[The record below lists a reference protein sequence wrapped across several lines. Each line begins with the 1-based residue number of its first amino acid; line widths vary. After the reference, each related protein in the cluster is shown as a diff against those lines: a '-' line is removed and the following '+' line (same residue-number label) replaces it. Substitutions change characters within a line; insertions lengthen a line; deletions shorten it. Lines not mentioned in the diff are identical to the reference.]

1 MYNDRRDR
9 YDDENKMEQVSDT
22 DPADARSLFE
32 YLLRL
37 GDNDLI
43 LGHRLSELCGHA
55 PVLEEELALSNIA
68 LDLIGQAQL
77 WLELAGEVE
86 AGFLGAGRNAD
97 QLAYR
102 RDIAEFRNLL
112 LVEQPN
118 GNFAD
123 TMARQF
129 YFDLWHHLLLEQ
141 LSASTKSQIAAI
153 AGKSLKEVRYH
164 LERSSDWVIRLGD
177 GTELSHQRMQQALDE
192 FWIFTGEL
200 FMVDAVDQALLAAGI
215 GADIAAL
222 SQPWQEQLAAVLSGA
237 GLVVPQ
243 ADWSRRGGKQGIHS
257 EHLGYLLAEMQ
268 FLQRAYPDAS
278 W

>member
-1 MYNDRRDR
+1 M
-9 YDDENKMEQVSDT
+9 KQVSDIA
-22 DPADARSLFE
+22 PADAQALFE

-43 LGHRLSELCGHA
+43 LGHRLSEWCGHA

-77 WLELAGEVE
+77 WLELAGEIE
-86 AGFLGAGRNAD
+86 ARFQDSGRNAD

-102 RDIAEFRNLL
+102 RDVAEFRNLL

-129 YFDLWHHLLLEQ
+129 YFDLWHYLLLEQ
-141 LSASTKSQIAAI
+141 LSTSHESRIAAI
-153 AGKSLKEVRYH
+153 AGKSVKEVRYH

-192 FWIFTGEL
+192 F
-200 FMVDAVDQALLAAGI
+200 
-215 GADIAAL
+215 
-222 SQPWQEQLAAVLSGA
+222 
-237 GLVVPQ
+237 
-243 ADWSRRGGKQGIHS
+243 
-257 EHLGYLLAEMQ
+257 
-268 FLQRAYPDAS
+268 
-278 W
+278 

>member
-1 MYNDRRDR
+1 
-9 YDDENKMEQVSDT
+9 MEQVSDIA
-22 DPADARSLFE
+22 PADAQALFE

-37 GDNDLI
+37 GDNGLI
-43 LGHRLSELCGHA
+43 LGHRLSEWCGHA

-77 WLELAGEVE
+77 WLELAGEIE
-86 AGFLGAGRNAD
+86 ARFQGPGRNAD

-102 RDIAEFRNLL
+102 RDVAEFRNLL

-129 YFDLWHHLLLEQ
+129 YFDLWHYLLLEQ
-141 LSASTKSQIAAI
+141 LSTSHESRIAAI
-153 AGKSLKEVRYH
+153 AGKSVKEVRYH

-200 FMVDAVDQALLAAGI
+200 FMADAVDETVLTAGF
-215 GADIAAL
+215 GVDVAGL
-222 SQPWQEQLAAVLSGA
+222 RQPWREQLAAVLAEA
-237 GLVVPQ
+237 GLVMPQ